1 MISHTEILSVCQY
14 FLPTQDICIL
24 ARGRLDHLS
33 FISPSSR
40 TLGRIHQKISVV
52 KKMVFGGPIEC
63 RNSSSPQTLSFITSA
78 MSSLLMLTTVPGNL
92 LICVAVVKDPF
103 KTLRSP
109 FNLFLLNI
117 SAADLVVGLAVLP
130 LSIAYHSL
138 EGMGLMYDALTKALH
153 LSFFISCTASVLG
166 IAALSIDRY
175 VCITSPMK
183 YRLKLK
189 SLQVK
194 RASLIIWLIS
204 VICPF
209 TYLYVDFIIYTLVF
223 ANGTLLFTLLV
234 LAFVNHKIHHS
245 LQTQRKQLQTLVD
258 GEKLRTSLSQRDAR
272 VTKTFL
278 FFLGSFLVLTLPPLT
293 FSYVLNFCSSCNC
306 RTIHIFRDFQ
316 FLSILFP
323 SSVNPFIYAL
333 RLPNFRRAITVI
345 CRKILGNRF
354 ATKSPQFPIL
364 DSSSTEAL
372 SRHSPRR
379 PSVLPELRSVD
390 ETLVIETNARID
402 VTTRL
407 SRWRANAKVSF
418 DVNQFDINTLH
429 VDSKFHCEERTANR
443 REHGI
448 SQFYRVTTT
457 I

>member
-1 MISHTEILSVCQY
+1 
-14 FLPTQDICIL
+14 
-24 ARGRLDHLS
+24 
-33 FISPSSR
+33 
-40 TLGRIHQKISVV
+40 
-52 KKMVFGGPIEC
+52 MVFGGPLEC
-63 RNSSSPQTLSFITSA
+63 RNSSAPQTLSFITSA
-78 MSSLLMLTTVPGNL
+78 TSSLLMLITVPGNL
-92 LICVAVVKDPF
+92 LICVAVVKDPY

-138 EGMGLMYDALTKALH
+138 EGIGIMYNVLTKALH

-175 VCITSPMK
+175 VCVTSPVK

-204 VICPF
+204 LICPF
-209 TYLYVDFIIYTLVF
+209 TYLYVDFIIYTFVF

-234 LAFVNHKIHHS
+234 LAFVNHKIYRS

-258 GEKLRTSLSQRDAR
+258 GENLKTSLSQRDAR

-278 FFLGSFLVLTLPPLT
+278 FFLGSFLVLTLPPLS
-293 FSYVLNFCSSCNC
+293 FSYVLNFCSSCDC
-306 RTIHIFRDFQ
+306 RTIHIFRDLQ
-316 FLSILFP
+316 FVSILFP

-345 CRKILGNRF
+345 CGKILRNRF
-354 ATKSPQFPIL
+354 VSKNPQFAIW
-364 DSSSTEAL
+364 DSSCTEVL
-372 SRHSPRR
+372 NRHSPRR
-379 PSVLPELRSVD
+379 PSLLPELRSVD
-390 ETLVIETNARID
+390 ETLVVETNARID

-407 SRWRANAKVSF
+407 SRWRGNAKVSF
-418 DVNQFDINTLH
+418 DVNHFDINTLH
-429 VDSKFHCEERTANR
+429 VDRNLFYEEQTANR

>member
-1 MISHTEILSVCQY
+1 
-14 FLPTQDICIL
+14 
-24 ARGRLDHLS
+24 
-33 FISPSSR
+33 
-40 TLGRIHQKISVV
+40 
-52 KKMVFGGPIEC
+52 MVFGGPLEC
-63 RNSSSPQTLSFITSA
+63 RNSSAPQTLSFITSA
-78 MSSLLMLTTVPGNL
+78 MSSLLMLITVPGNL

-117 SAADLVVGLAVLP
+117 AAADLVVGLAVLP
-130 LSIAYHSL
+130 LSITYHSL
-138 EGMGLMYDALTKALH
+138 EGMGIKYDVLTKALH

-175 VCITSPMK
+175 VCVTSPMK
-183 YRLKLK
+183 YRLRLK

-194 RASLIIWLIS
+194 RASLIIWLTS

-209 TYLYVDFIIYTLVF
+209 TYLYVDFIIYTFVF

-234 LAFVNHKIHHS
+234 LVFVNHKIHRS
-245 LQTQRKQLQTLVD
+245 LQTQRQQLQILAD
-258 GEKLRTSLSQRDAR
+258 GESLRTNLSQRDAR

-278 FFLGSFLVLTLPPLT
+278 FFLGSFLVLTLPALT

-306 RTIHIFRDFQ
+306 RTIHIFRDLQ

-333 RLPNFRRAITVI
+333 RLPNLRRAITI
-345 CRKILGNRF
+345 ISCSKILRNRF
-354 ATKSPQFPIL
+354 MTKNPQVPISE
-364 DSSSTEAL
+364 SSSTEAFN
-372 SRHSPRR
+372 RHSPRR
-379 PSVLPELRSVD
+379 PSLFPEPPSID
-390 ETLVIETNARID
+390 DTLVNETNARID

-407 SRWRANAKVSF
+407 SRWRGNAKVSF
-418 DVNQFDINTLH
+418 DVNHFDINTLH
-429 VDSKFHCEERTANR
+429 VDSNFHFEEQTANR
-443 REHGI
+443 KEHGI
-448 SQFYRVTTT
+448 SEFYRVTTT

>member
-1 MISHTEILSVCQY
+1 
-14 FLPTQDICIL
+14 
-24 ARGRLDHLS
+24 
-33 FISPSSR
+33 
-40 TLGRIHQKISVV
+40 
-52 KKMVFGGPIEC
+52 MVFGGPLEC
-63 RNSSSPQTLSFITSA
+63 RNSSAPQTLSFITSA
-78 MSSLLMLTTVPGNL
+78 MSSLLMLITVPGNL

-117 SAADLVVGLAVLP
+117 AAADLVVGLAVLP
-130 LSIAYHSL
+130 LSITYHSL
-138 EGMGLMYDALTKALH
+138 EGIGIKYDVLTKALH

-175 VCITSPMK
+175 VCVTSPMK
-183 YRLKLK
+183 YRLRLK

-194 RASLIIWLIS
+194 RASLIIWLTS

-209 TYLYVDFIIYTLVF
+209 TYLYVDFIIYTFVF

-234 LAFVNHKIHHS
+234 LVFVNHKIHRS
-245 LQTQRKQLQTLVD
+245 LQTQRQQLQILAD
-258 GEKLRTSLSQRDAR
+258 GESLRTNLSQRDAR

-278 FFLGSFLVLTLPPLT
+278 FFLGSFLVLTLPALT

-306 RTIHIFRDFQ
+306 RTIHIFRDLQ

-333 RLPNFRRAITVI
+333 RLPNLRRAITI
-345 CRKILGNRF
+345 ISCSKILRNRF
-354 ATKSPQFPIL
+354 MTKNPQVPISE
-364 DSSSTEAL
+364 SSSTEAFN
-372 SRHSPRR
+372 RHSPRR
-379 PSVLPELRSVD
+379 PSLFPEPPSID
-390 ETLVIETNARID
+390 DTLVNETNARID

-407 SRWRANAKVSF
+407 SRWRGNAKVSF
-418 DVNQFDINTLH
+418 DANHFDINTLH
-429 VDSKFHCEERTANR
+429 VDSNFHFEEQTANR
-443 REHGI
+443 KEHGI
-448 SQFYRVTTT
+448 SEFYRVTTT

>member
-1 MISHTEILSVCQY
+1 
-14 FLPTQDICIL
+14 
-24 ARGRLDHLS
+24 
-33 FISPSSR
+33 
-40 TLGRIHQKISVV
+40 
-52 KKMVFGGPIEC
+52 MVFGGPLEC
-63 RNSSSPQTLSFITSA
+63 RNSSAPQTLSFITAA
-78 MSSLLMLTTVPGNL
+78 MSSLLVLITIPGNL

-138 EGMGLMYDALTKALH
+138 EGMGVMYDVLTKALH
-153 LSFFISCTASVLG
+153 LSFFISCTASVLS

-189 SLQVK
+189 SLHVK

-209 TYLYVDFIIYTLVF
+209 TYLYVDFIIYTFVF
-223 ANGTLLFTLLV
+223 ANGILLFTLLV
-234 LAFVNHKIHHS
+234 LAFVNHKIYHG
-245 LQTQRKQLQTLVD
+245 LQTQRLQLQTLAD
-258 GEKLRTSLSQRDAR
+258 GENLTTSLSQRDAR

-278 FFLGSFLVLTLPPLT
+278 FFLVSFLVLTLPPLS

-306 RTIHIFRDFQ
+306 RTIHIFRDLQ
-316 FLSILFP
+316 FVCILFP

-345 CRKILGNRF
+345 CRKILRNRTF
-354 ATKSPQFPIL
+354 VTENCQVPIL
-364 DSSSTEAL
+364 DSGSTEAF
-372 SRHSPRR
+372 SRQSPRR
-379 PSVLPELRSVD
+379 PSLLPVLRSVD
-390 ETLVIETNARID
+390 ETLVIAETNARTD
-402 VTTRL
+402 LTTRL
-407 SRWRANAKVSF
+407 SRWRGSAKVSF
-418 DVNQFDINTLH
+418 DVNHFDINTLH
-429 VDSKFHCEERTANR
+429 VDSNLHYEEQTANR

>member
-1 MISHTEILSVCQY
+1 
-14 FLPTQDICIL
+14 
-24 ARGRLDHLS
+24 
-33 FISPSSR
+33 
-40 TLGRIHQKISVV
+40 
-52 KKMVFGGPIEC
+52 MVFGGPLEC
-63 RNSSSPQTLSFITSA
+63 RNSSAPQTLSFITSA
-78 MSSLLMLTTVPGNL
+78 MSSLLMLITVPGNL

-117 SAADLVVGLAVLP
+117 AAADLVVGLAVLP
-130 LSIAYHSL
+130 LSITYHSL
-138 EGMGLMYDALTKALH
+138 EGIGIKYDVLTKALH

-175 VCITSPMK
+175 VCVTSPMK
-183 YRLKLK
+183 YRLRLK

-194 RASLIIWLIS
+194 RASLIIWLTS

-209 TYLYVDFIIYTLVF
+209 TYLYVDFIIYTFVF

-234 LAFVNHKIHHS
+234 LVFVNHKIHRS
-245 LQTQRKQLQTLVD
+245 LQTQRQQLQILAD
-258 GEKLRTSLSQRDAR
+258 GESLRTNLSQRDAR

-278 FFLGSFLVLTLPPLT
+278 FFLGSFLVLTLPALT

-306 RTIHIFRDFQ
+306 RTIHIFRDLQ

-333 RLPNFRRAITVI
+333 RLPNLRRAITI
-345 CRKILGNRF
+345 ISCSKILRNRF
-354 ATKSPQFPIL
+354 MTKNPQVPISE
-364 DSSSTEAL
+364 SSSTEAFN
-372 SRHSPRR
+372 RHSPRR
-379 PSVLPELRSVD
+379 PSLFPEPPSID
-390 ETLVIETNARID
+390 DTLVNETNARID

-407 SRWRANAKVSF
+407 SRWRGNAKVSF
-418 DVNQFDINTLH
+418 DVNHFDINTLH
-429 VDSKFHCEERTANR
+429 VDSNFHFEEQTANR
-443 REHGI
+443 KEHGI
-448 SQFYRVTTT
+448 SEFYRVTTT

>member
-1 MISHTEILSVCQY
+1 
-14 FLPTQDICIL
+14 
-24 ARGRLDHLS
+24 
-33 FISPSSR
+33 
-40 TLGRIHQKISVV
+40 
-52 KKMVFGGPIEC
+52 MVFGGPLEC
-63 RNSSSPQTLSFITSA
+63 RNSSAPHTLSFITSA
-78 MSSLLMLTTVPGNL
+78 MSSLLMLITVPGNL

-117 SAADLVVGLAVLP
+117 AAADLVVGLAVLP
-130 LSIAYHSL
+130 LSITYHSL
-138 EGMGLMYDALTKALH
+138 EGMGIKYDVLTKALH

-175 VCITSPMK
+175 VCVTSPMK
-183 YRLKLK
+183 YRLRLK

-194 RASLIIWLIS
+194 RASLIIWLTS

-209 TYLYVDFIIYTLVF
+209 TYLYVDFIIYTFVF

-234 LAFVNHKIHHS
+234 LVFVNHKIHRS
-245 LQTQRKQLQTLVD
+245 LQTQRQQLQILAD
-258 GEKLRTSLSQRDAR
+258 GESLRTNLSQRDAR

-278 FFLGSFLVLTLPPLT
+278 FFLGSFLVLTLPALT

-306 RTIHIFRDFQ
+306 RTIHIFRDLQ

-333 RLPNFRRAITVI
+333 RLPNLRRAITI
-345 CRKILGNRF
+345 ISCSKILRNRF
-354 ATKSPQFPIL
+354 MTKNPQVPISE
-364 DSSSTEAL
+364 SSSTEAFN
-372 SRHSPRR
+372 RHSPRR
-379 PSVLPELRSVD
+379 PSLFPEPPSID
-390 ETLVIETNARID
+390 DTLVNETNARID

-407 SRWRANAKVSF
+407 SRWRGNAKVSF
-418 DVNQFDINTLH
+418 DVNHFDINTLH
-429 VDSKFHCEERTANR
+429 VDSNFHFEEQTANR
-443 REHGI
+443 KEHGI
-448 SQFYRVTTT
+448 SEFYRVTTT

>member
-1 MISHTEILSVCQY
+1 
-14 FLPTQDICIL
+14 
-24 ARGRLDHLS
+24 
-33 FISPSSR
+33 
-40 TLGRIHQKISVV
+40 
-52 KKMVFGGPIEC
+52 MVFGGPLEC
-63 RNSSSPQTLSFITSA
+63 RNSSAPQTLSFITSA
-78 MSSLLMLTTVPGNL
+78 VSSLLMLITVPGNL

-130 LSIAYHSL
+130 LSITYHSL
-138 EGMGLMYDALTKALH
+138 EGIGMKYDVLTKAFH

-189 SLQVK
+189 SSQVK
-194 RASLIIWLIS
+194 RVSLIIWLIS

-209 TYLYVDFIIYTLVF
+209 TYLYVDFIIYTFVF

-234 LAFVNHKIHHS
+234 LAFVNHKIYRS
-245 LQTQRKQLQTLVD
+245 LQTQRKQLQTLVH
-258 GEKLRTSLSQRDAR
+258 GENLRTSLSQRDAR
-272 VTKTFL
+272 VTKTFM
-278 FFLGSFLVLTLPPLT
+278 FFLGFFLVLSLPPLS
-293 FSYVLNFCSSCNC
+293 FSYILNFCSSCNC
-306 RTIHIFRDFQ
+306 RTIHIIRDLQ
-316 FLSILFP
+316 FVSILFP

-345 CRKILGNRF
+345 CSIILRNRF
-354 ATKSPQFPIL
+354 AIKNPQVPIL

-372 SRHSPRR
+372 GRHSPRR
-379 PSVLPELRSVD
+379 PSLLSGLRSVD
-390 ETLVIETNARID
+390 ETLVIETNAKID

-407 SRWRANAKVSF
+407 SRRRANAKVSF
-418 DVNQFDINTLH
+418 DVNNFDINTLH
-429 VDSKFHCEERTANR
+429 VDSNFHHDERTTNR